1 MHRGAEAS
9 HGETAPAVAA
19 HPSIL
24 VGAACSHCSSSQPA
38 SGGGGGAAVL
48 TLQMLASNFAP
59 SGDQF
64 VKAGTASAR
73 QGYATRVR
81 FASSRLREEK
91 FPPWTTGTG
100 VRPCFLT
107 QALHAQETDGPNWS
121 FGGPRPFLL
130 ACCFQRLSE
139 AAWALDQAL
148 YSATGSLECRHDLLP
163 LASQHL
169 MPLPS
174 NTPKCLLR

>member
-1 MHRGAEAS
+1 
-9 HGETAPAVAA
+9 
-19 HPSIL
+19 
-24 VGAACSHCSSSQPA
+24 
-38 SGGGGGAAVL
+38 
-48 TLQMLASNFAP
+48 MLASNFAP

-107 QALHAQETDGPNWS
+107 QALQAQETDGPNWS

-130 ACCFQRLSE
+130 ACCFQRLLE

-148 YSATGSLECRHDLLP
+148 YFSNGQFGVPARLAATCVTALDAVAVKHSEVFVAVIPAGEFAHFVVCFGSVRRVINDAFVLCRGLFE
-163 LASQHL
+163 SQ
-169 MPLPS
+169 
-174 NTPKCLLR
+174 